1 MESEQLE
8 NLNKKIAKLEKELK
22 RYKIINNSLKDRV
35 KRSIN
40 STGNSYAVFENNII
54 LQEQVAARTF
64 ELNNAKL
71 IAEMAS
77 RAKSEFLANMSH
89 EYRTN

>member
-64 ELNNAKL
+64 ELNNA
-71 IAEMAS
+71 
-77 RAKSEFLANMSH
+77 
-89 EYRTN
+89 